1 MRKQQLA
8 KDMDSVSVWSFVRSF
23 VRPHDIDARERADVR
38 TDGRTDDASDSGE
51 RVFFG
56 DGDDDVRVP
65 GASRRGAQ

>member
-1 MRKQQLA
+1 M
-8 KDMDSVSVWSFVRSF
+8 VVRSF

>member
-1 MRKQQLA
+1 M
-8 KDMDSVSVWSFVRSF
+8 VVRSF

-56 DGDDDVRVP
+56 DGDGDGDVRVP